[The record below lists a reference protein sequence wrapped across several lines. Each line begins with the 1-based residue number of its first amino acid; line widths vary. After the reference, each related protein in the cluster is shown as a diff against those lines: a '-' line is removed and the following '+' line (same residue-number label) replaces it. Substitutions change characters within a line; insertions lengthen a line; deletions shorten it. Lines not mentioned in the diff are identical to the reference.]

1 MISIGMGIL
10 IGLMVGFLIA
20 YLLLNKTA
28 SKRFEYIEA
37 QAKAKAKVIESESQ
51 ILLEEAKVAIKK
63 EELRFEK
70 KINHKMSD
78 IEKLENSINN
88 QKNDLNIFED
98 NLSKFSQYLED
109 KEKKLEKL
117 EEEKKNAIDKNLQ
130 ILSEKISLTQTEAK
144 SYILTEIENKCK
156 NDIASIVRKYEKIA
170 KEEAE
175 KKANYI
181 LAQATTRYAGEFAG
195 ERLINIVTLPTDEH
209 KGRIIGKEGRN
220 IKALEM
226 LLGVDIIIDETPNTI
241 IVSGFNLYRRAIAT
255 KVIEILVEDGR
266 IHPARIEDV
275 FEKVNQEFEQK
286 IYEEGKNILID
297 LGQPPMHDELTKMLG
312 KLRYR
317 ASYGQNAL
325 AHTLE
330 VANLAAIMAA
340 EMGGD
345 EKLAQRA
352 GLLHDIG
359 KALTQELGGSHVD
372 IGAEFCKRYNENP
385 VIINAIYAH
394 HGNENPKTIESA
406 AVCTADILSAARPG
420 ARREVLESF
429 TKRVKDLEDIAMS
442 KENVEQAYAINAG
455 REIRIIVNAKKVD
468 DNEALLLSR
477 EIASEIESSVQ
488 YPAEIKV
495 NVIRETRA
503 ISFAK

>member
-1 MISIGMGIL
+1 MISISMGIL
-10 IGLMVGFLIA
+10 IGLIAGFFIA

-28 SKRFEYIEA
+28 AKRFEYIEA

-70 KINHKMSD
+70 RINHKMSD
-78 IEKLENSINN
+78 IEKLENSIN
-88 QKNDLNIFED
+88 QRKNDLNDFED
-98 NLSKFSQYLED
+98 NLNKFSKYLEN

-117 EEEKKNAIDKNLQ
+117 EEEKKAQIDKNLQ
-130 ILSEKISLTQTEAK
+130 ILSNQISFTPTEAK
-144 SYILTEIENKCK
+144 AYILKEVEEKCK
-156 NDIASIVRKYEKIA
+156 HNVASIVRKYEKIA

-209 KGRIIGKEGRN
+209 KGRIIGKDGRN

-275 FEKVNQEFEQK
+275 FEKVNQDFEQK
-286 IYEEGKNILID
+286 IYKEGKNILMD

-359 KALTQELGGSHVD
+359 KALTQELGGSHVE
-372 IGAEFCKRYNENP
+372 IGAEFCKRYNESP
-385 VIINAIYAH
+385 VIVNAIYAH
-394 HGNENPKTIESA
+394 HGQEEPTSIESA
-406 AVCTADILSAARPG
+406 AVCTADVLSAARPG

-429 TKRVKDLEDIAMS
+429 TKRVKDLEDIAMA

-455 REIRIIVNAKKVD
+455 REIRVIVNAKKVD
-468 DNEALLLSR
+468 DNEAMMLSR
-477 EIASEIESSVQ
+477 EIASEIESGVQ

>member
-1 MISIGMGIL
+1 MISIS
-10 IGLMVGFLIA
+10 IGLLLGLITGFALA
-20 YLLLNKTA
+20 YLLLSKTA
-28 SKRFEYIEA
+28 VKRFEYIEA
-37 QAKAKAKVIESESQ
+37 QAKAKAKVIESESH

-78 IEKLENSINN
+78 IEKLQNN
-88 QKNDLNIFED
+88 IDQQKSDLNNFED
-98 NLSKFSQYLED
+98 KLSKFSQYLEN
-109 KEKKLEKL
+109 KEKKLEEL
-117 EEEKKNAIDKNLQ
+117 EIEKQTAIDKNLQ
-130 ILSEKISLTQTEAK
+130 ILSSPASLTQSEAK
-144 SYILTEIENKCK
+144 AYILQEVEKKSK

-209 KGRIIGKEGRN
+209 KGRIIGKDGRN
-220 IKALEM
+220 IKAMEM

-255 KVIEILVEDGR
+255 RVIDILVEDGR

-286 IYEEGKNILID
+286 IYEEGKNILMG
-297 LGQPPMHDELTKMLG
+297 LGQPPMHEELIKMLG

-330 VANLAAIMAA
+330 VANLAMIMAA

-359 KALTQELGGSHVD
+359 KAYTQELGGSHVE
-372 IGAEFCKRYNENP
+372 IGAELCKRYNESP
-385 VIINAIYAH
+385 VVINTIYAH
-394 HGNENPKTIESA
+394 HGHEEPSSIESA
-406 AVCTADILSAARPG
+406 AVCTADVLSASRPG

-429 TKRVKDLEDIAMS
+429 TKRVKELENIALS
-442 KENVEQAYAINAG
+442 KENVEHAYAINAG
-455 REIRIIVNAKKVD
+455 REIRVIVNAKKVG
-468 DNEALLLSR
+468 DNEAIMLSKD
-477 EIASEIESSVQ
+477 IAKDIEANVQ

-503 ISFAK
+503 VSFAK

>member
-1 MISIGMGIL
+1 MISIGMGVL
-10 IGLMVGFLIA
+10 VGLMVGFLIA
-20 YLLLNKTA
+20 YLLFNKTA

-63 EELRFEK
+63 EEFRFEK

-88 QKNDLNIFED
+88 QKNDLNNFED

-130 ILSEKISLTQTEAK
+130 ILSEKISFTQTEAK

-209 KGRIIGKEGRN
+209 KGRIIGKDGRN

-330 VANLAAIMAA
+330 VANLASIMAA

-394 HGNENPKTIESA
+394 HGNEDPKTIESA

-455 REIRIIVNAKKVD
+455 REIRVIVNAKKVD
-468 DNEALLLSR
+468 DSEALLLSR
-477 EIASEIESSVQ
+477 EIASEIESNVQ